1 MKTHNRSNALL
12 MELLIVILVFMLATA
27 LMVRFFAGVHA
38 LEERSRLTA
47 MVLAEAQ
54 SQADRIYQA
63 ADPEETL
70 REMGFTM
77 DAEGIDWVYAG
88 EDYIS
93 SVTLSR
99 EANGWNRQ
107 ELTVRDVKGEV
118 LLQLP
123 CSRWQGVNP

>member
-1 MKTHNRSNALL
+1 
-12 MELLIVILVFMLATA
+12 
-27 LMVRFFAGVHA
+27 
-38 LEERSRLTA
+38 